1 MKATL
6 DLPGDLLREM
16 KLRAV
21 HEGRKFKDVAAE
33 VFRRGLVQPTKD
45 PGIRHRV
52 KLPLIKCRHPA
63 VKDLTPED
71 VADMLIGQEVE
82 WIHEASRR

>member
-21 HEGRKFKDVAAE
+21 QEGRKFKDVAAE
-33 VFRRGLVQPTKD
+33 IFRRGLTQPATGSR
-45 PGIRHRV
+45 PGHRV

-63 VKDLTPED
+63 VKDLTPAD
-71 VADMLIGQEVE
+71 VADVLMKQEAE
-82 WIHEASRR
+82 WIHDASRR

>member
-33 VFRRGLVQPTKD
+33 IFRRGLVRQEERTT
-45 PGIRHRV
+45 RRRV

-63 VKDLTPED
+63 TPDLTADD
-71 VADMLIGQEVE
+71 VADVLLKQEAD
-82 WIHEASRR
+82 WSHEASRR